1 MIEPRI
7 RRACAVIV
15 FLAWW
20 SWLSIDVVLAEKQ
33 TIGTTTNP
41 GDIQVVV
48 DDLGAVRFRINEAG
62 VVNDQWFWTGTD
74 PSNGVIIAFNDGS
87 PKRYR
92 SRFFTAG
99 TVVTPISNTQV
110 ESTVTTVYRL
120 GGSQTDPFVTQT
132 VTLDSSNKLY
142 DISWTIQIP
151 SGGTSVTGLQ
161 MAHGGDTYLLGN
173 DNGFGSWNAA
183 TNTVSVHPD
192 LSRGGGEIN
201 LIGVTTPQAYQA
213 NYYVTVRT
221 NGNSLALSDSVSV
234 STVDI
239 GMALQWNIGPLSA
252 GHSTTIHSTVS
263 VRTTAATPT
272 PTPGPGTPSAT
283 PTSSRTATPT
293 ATFSSTPTET
303 PTTTPT
309 SSPSNTP
316 TDLPTDT
323 PQPSPSI
330 APTETS
336 VATLTPTLTFTPMV
350 PDSPTVTPT
359 APPTA
364 TAVPVTPTPVM
375 SSTPTSVPAAT
386 NTATRTAAPTLV
398 PMLSPTRSPTPT
410 GTPTRPSSPTVSPTF
425 SSTPDPESAAIAPP
439 VFDEP
444 RGVISSVRPRL
455 TGRAPGNSKVEIVI
469 DAVAVGTTRVS
480 AQGTFSY
487 HVGIPLAIGSH
498 TVKGRTIVSDGSK
511 SVYSAPI
518 TLVIRRGAVLDF
530 DGDGLTDIT
539 GHRMTREWVVSRS
552 LLTESGPSPLVRVP
566 GRYPASADYDGDG
579 VWDYGAV
586 GVKHGGLRW
595 SARLSV
601 SRSSESVLF
610 GRSGDTV
617 IVGCRFG
624 DAGEYSLAV
633 LRGRRLSFRTWSG
646 ISRGR
651 LYVDAADLRKVV
663 GCGDVDGDGIDEF
676 IISNRDTRTIDRIT
690 AVDRM
695 GKRRYV
701 TNLSRFTHGFIAR
714 GESDEI
720 PILGAIRGAGS
731 DAKSSELRALRGAF
745 EFPLLLLPSSLDVSS
760 GTFRRNDDPSV
771 TTGITWQKR
780 GSRSV
785 LRMLDND
792 NDPIPVFQ
800 LPRRYR
806 LTKPQHH
813 RRVAG
818 SR

>member
-7 RRACAVIV
+7 RRACAVLV
-15 FLAWW
+15 FLVWW

-33 TIGTTTNP
+33 TLGTTTNP
-41 GDIQVVV
+41 GDIQLVV
-48 DDLGAVRFRINEAG
+48 DDLGAVRFRSNDAG

-87 PKRYR
+87 AKKYR

-110 ESTVTTVYRL
+110 GGTVTTVYRL
-120 GGSQTDPFVTQT
+120 GGLETDPFVTQT

-151 SGGTSVTGLQ
+151 SGGASVTGLQ

-173 DNGFGSWNAA
+173 DNGFGSWNAI

-192 LSRGGGEIN
+192 LSRGAGEIN
-201 LIGVTTPQAYQA
+201 LIGVTPPQAHEA

-221 NGNSLALSDSVSV
+221 NGNSLALSDSIAV

-239 GMALQWNIGPLSA
+239 GMALQWNIGSLAA

-263 VRTTAATPT
+263 VSTTAATPT

-293 ATFSSTPTET
+293 ATFSTTPTFSSTPTET

-309 SSPSNTP
+309 SSPLSTS
-316 TDLPTDT
+316 TALPTDT
-323 PQPSPSI
+323 PQSSPSI

-336 VATLTPTLTFTPMV
+336 VATPTPTLTFTPVV
-350 PDSPTVTPT
+350 PDSPTSTPT
-359 APPTA
+359 ASPTA
-364 TAVPVTPTPVM
+364 TAVPVTPTP
-375 SSTPTSVPAAT
+375 
-386 NTATRTAAPTLV
+386 TL
-398 PMLSPTRSPTPT
+398 
-410 GTPTRPSSPTVSPTF
+410 PSSPTGPPTF
-425 SSTPDPESAAIAPP
+425 SSTPEPESAAIAPP

-444 RGVISSVRPRL
+444 QGVISSVRPLL
-455 TGRAPGNSKVEIVI
+455 TGRAPSNSKVQIFV

-480 AQGTFSY
+480 AQGAFSY
-487 HVGIPLAIGSH
+487 HVVIPLAVGSH
-498 TVKGRTIVSDGSK
+498 TVKGRTILSDGSK
-511 SVYSAPI
+511 SVYSAPV
-518 TLVIRRGAVLDF
+518 TLVIRRGVVLDF

-539 GHRMTREWVVSRS
+539 GHQMTDHWVVSRS
-552 LLTESGPSPLVRVP
+552 LLTGSGPSPLVRVP

-586 GVKHGGLRW
+586 GVNHGGLRW
-595 SARLSV
+595 SARLSGG
-601 SRSSESVLF
+601 RSSESLLF

-646 ISRGR
+646 RSRGSF
-651 LYVDAADLRKVV
+651 YVDAADLRKVV

-676 IISNRDTRTIDRIT
+676 VISNRTTRTIDRIT
-690 AVDRM
+690 AVDRT

-720 PILGAIRGAGS
+720 PILGAIRGVGR
-731 DAKSSELRALRGAF
+731 DAKSSELRALRGTF

-760 GTFRRNDDPSV
+760 GTFRRNDASSV

-785 LRMLDND
+785 LRMLGDEN
-792 NDPIPVFQ
+792 NPIPVFR
-800 LPRRYR
+800 LPPRFR

>member
-1 MIEPRI
+1 MRESHI

-15 FLAWW
+15 SLVWW
-20 SWLSIDVVLAEKQ
+20 SWFSIDVVLAEKQ

-41 GDIQVVV
+41 GDIQLVV
-48 DDLGAVRFRINEAG
+48 DDLGAVRFRSNDAG
-62 VVNDQWFWTGTD
+62 VVHDQWFWTGTD
-74 PSNGVIIAFNDGS
+74 PSNGVIIAFNDGNA
-87 PKRYR
+87 KRYR

-99 TVVTPISNTQV
+99 TIVTPIRNAQSGN
-110 ESTVTTVYRL
+110 TVTTVYRL
-120 GGSQTDPFVTQT
+120 GGLETDPFVTQT

-151 SGGTSVTGLQ
+151 SGGTSVTALQ

-173 DNGFGSWNAA
+173 DNGFGSWNAT

-192 LSRGGGEIN
+192 ISQGAGEIN
-201 LIGVTTPQAYQA
+201 LIGVTTPQGYQA

-239 GMALQWNIGPLSA
+239 GMALQWNIGSLAA
-252 GHSTTIHSTVS
+252 GQSTTIHSTVS
-263 VRTTAATPT
+263 VSTTAATPT

-293 ATFSSTPTET
+293 ATFSFTPTLYFTPTEPLT
-303 PTTTPT
+303 ATPT
-309 SSPSNTP
+309 SLPLSTSTVP
-316 TDLPTDT
+316 PTDT

-336 VATLTPTLTFTPMV
+336 VATLTLTPTFTPVVPDTPTLTPTA
-350 PDSPTVTPT
+350 SPTTTAAPVTTTPGVSS
-359 APPTA
+359 TA
-364 TAVPVTPTPVM
+364 TSSPAPTITP
-375 SSTPTSVPAAT
+375 
-386 NTATRTAAPTLV
+386 TRTAAPTMV
-398 PMLSPTRSPTPT
+398 PMVSPTSSPTPT
-410 GTPTRPSSPTVSPTF
+410 RTPTVYSN
-425 SSTPDPESAAIAPP
+425 PDPELAAISPP

-444 RGVISSVRPRL
+444 RGAITSVRPHL
-455 TGRAPGNSKVEIVI
+455 TGRAPSNSEVQIFI
-469 DAVAVGTTRVS
+469 DAVEVGTARVS
-480 AQGTFSY
+480 SQRTFSY
-487 HVGIPLAIGSH
+487 HVRSPLAIGSH
-498 TVKGRTIVSDGSK
+498 TVKGRTRVSNGSK
-511 SVYSAPI
+511 SGYSAPI
-518 TLVIRRGAVLDF
+518 TLVIRGGAVLDF

-539 GHRMTREWVVSRS
+539 GHRMTKDWVVSRS
-552 LLTESGPSPLVRVP
+552 LLTGTDTPRSIRVP

-579 VWDYGAV
+579 IWDYGAV
-586 GVKHGGLRW
+586 GVIHGGLRW
-595 SARLSV
+595 SARLSG
-601 SRSSESVLF
+601 SRSFESLLF

-624 DAGEYSLAV
+624 DSGEYALTV

-646 ISRGR
+646 RTRGT
-651 LYVDAADLRKVV
+651 LYVDASDLRKVV

-690 AVDRM
+690 AVDRT
-695 GKRRYV
+695 GKRRLV
-701 TNLSRFTHGFIAR
+701 TNLAKFAHGFVAR

-720 PILGAIRGAGS
+720 PILGAIRGAGR

-760 GTFRRNDDPSV
+760 GTFGRNDASSV

-780 GSRSV
+780 GSPSV
-785 LRMLDND
+785 LRMLDNET
-792 NDPIPVFQ
+792 DPVPVFQ
-800 LPRRYR
+800 LPPRYR

-818 SR
+818 AR